1 VRQTRDVKVE
11 IGEDDWTW
19 QYRHVRGNYWGITV
33 YVSHTI
39 TIADQLRG
47 RRRLEVELHEFF
59 HAWSWHEAEE
69 SVAWKAKQ
77 LSVILYDH
85 LGYRASW

>member
-1 VRQTRDVKVE
+1 VSQTRDLAVE
-11 IGEDDWTW
+11 IGEEDWTW

-47 RRRLEVELHEFF
+47 RRRLEVEIHEFL
-59 HAWSWHEAEE
+59 HAANWSQAEE
-69 SVAWKAKQ
+69 WVEIQAKQ